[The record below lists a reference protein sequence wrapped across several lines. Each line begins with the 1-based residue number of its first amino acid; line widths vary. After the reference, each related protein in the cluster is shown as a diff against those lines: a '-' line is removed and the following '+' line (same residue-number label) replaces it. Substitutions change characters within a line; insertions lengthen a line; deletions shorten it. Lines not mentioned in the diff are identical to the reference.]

1 MSQFTLADPKR
12 VGLRLPPGS
21 SMSRD
26 GITNENLQRD
36 LVVISLTKQEM
47 DALNALQN
55 HFIANGDCEFA
66 LIGNAETVENDTT
79 YVGNLIKNETVKHYS
94 HKSRHA
100 LGYKNYSELPQHLK
114 NAVNAINNLKIRG
127 GVPEGVEGSLLLWD
141 MLHVVACIKPSVARD
156 LIKNEFGNSIVF
168 NYENQNIIIK
178 MYNCWFGM
186 FACING
192 QLKKPKHRHFETS
205 LGDCPPTCDY

>member
-55 HFIANGDCEFA
+55 HFIANEDCEFA
-66 LIGNAETVENDTT
+66 LIGNTETVEGDTG
-79 YVGNLIKNETVKHYS
+79 YVGNLIKGETVKHYS
-94 HKSRHA
+94 HESQHA

-127 GVPEGVEGSLLLWD
+127 SVPDADEKMVQ

-156 LIKNEFGNSIVF
+156 LIINEFGNSIVF
-168 NYENQNIIIK
+168 NYKNQNIIIK
-178 MYNCWFGM
+178 MY
-186 FACING
+186 
-192 QLKKPKHRHFETS
+192 ETEKNIWRLLAK
-205 LGDCPPTCDY
+205 LGTLGIVTK